1 MNIHVMAVNVMPLI
15 VVNMEVKEMNKSVVE
30 VTLQDDSKL
39 VLVVDNV
46 HDILGVKVE
55 DKRSE

>member
-1 MNIHVMAVNVMPLI
+1 MPLI

-55 DKRSE
+55 QNFF

>member
-55 DKRSE
+55 QNFF